1 MLLFLYVSCLIVLQI
16 CYILN
21 ESWILVL
28 HIMSLDSS
36 SFVYVS
42 HLSSIHVMIVDDTLI
57 HLTGVGFVIT
67 PHLSLLNIYLILK
80 LTLNIASIGQLC
92 HSSNYL
98 VIFFL
103 FFFYYVQNI
112 RSQKLIRTGRRK
124 GELYILD
131 ELKVLVFSTSSV
143 LVVAT
148 IGVKLSSFRL
158 SPYSSFYLW
167 HSHLGHVS
175 SSRFLFLAS
184 T

>member
-80 LTLNIASIGQLC
+80 LTVNIASIGQLC

>member
-21 ESWILVL
+21 ESWILML

-80 LTLNIASIGQLC
+80 LTVNIASIGQLC

-103 FFFYYVQNI
+103 FFFIMCRIYGL
-112 RSQKLIRTGRRK
+112 RSWLGQVVGR
-124 GELYILD
+124 GNYI
-131 ELKVLVFSTSSV
+131 F
-143 LVVAT
+143 
-148 IGVKLSSFRL
+148 
-158 SPYSSFYLW
+158 
-167 HSHLGHVS
+167 
-175 SSRFLFLAS
+175 
-184 T
+184 

>member
-1 MLLFLYVSCLIVLQI
+1 MLLLLYVSCLIVLQI

-36 SFVYVS
+36 SFAYVS

-67 PHLSLLNIYLILK
+67 SHLSLLNIYLILK

-103 FFFYYVQNI
+103 FFNYVQNI
-112 RSQKLIRTGRRK
+112 RSQKLTRTGRRK
-124 GELYILD
+124 GRLYILD

-143 LVVAT
+143 SVVAT

-158 SPYSSFYLW
+158 SSYSSFYLW

>member
-80 LTLNIASIGQLC
+80 LTVNIASIGQLC

-103 FFFYYVQNI
+103 FFYYVHNI
-112 RSQKLIRTGRRK
+112 WSQKLIRTGRRK

-143 LVVAT
+143 SVVAT

-158 SPYSSFYLW
+158 SHYSSFYLW

>member
-1 MLLFLYVSCLIVLQI
+1 
-16 CYILN
+16 
-21 ESWILVL
+21 
-28 HIMSLDSS
+28 MSLDSS
-36 SFVYVS
+36 SFAYVS

-67 PHLSLLNIYLILK
+67 SHLSLLNIYLILK

-98 VIFFL
+98 VIIFL
-103 FFFYYVQNI
+103 FFNYVQNI
-112 RSQKLIRTGRRK
+112 RSQKLTRTGRRK
-124 GELYILD
+124 GRLYILD

-143 LVVAT
+143 SVVAT

-158 SPYSSFYLW
+158 SSYSSFYLW

>member
-1 MLLFLYVSCLIVLQI
+1 
-16 CYILN
+16 
-21 ESWILVL
+21 
-28 HIMSLDSS
+28 
-36 SFVYVS
+36 
-42 HLSSIHVMIVDDTLI
+42 
-57 HLTGVGFVIT
+57 
-67 PHLSLLNIYLILK
+67 
-80 LTLNIASIGQLC
+80 
-92 HSSNYL
+92 
-98 VIFFL
+98 
-103 FFFYYVQNI
+103 VQNI